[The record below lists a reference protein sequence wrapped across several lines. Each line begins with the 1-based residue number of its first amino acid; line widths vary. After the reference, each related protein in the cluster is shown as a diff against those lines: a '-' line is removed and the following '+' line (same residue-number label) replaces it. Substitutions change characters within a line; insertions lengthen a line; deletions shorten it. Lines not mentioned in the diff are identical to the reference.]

1 MIGAFL
7 LLVLSS
13 GLERLSKRPFLATLT
28 GRMFAHLLRA
38 RQLKPH
44 VYEVHALPAL
54 GFKASAQTWGET
66 ILVVRGRQTRQLL
79 AHEAVHTEQFRRYT
93 SLGFWLLYVAQ
104 WVVGLVK
111 TRNLYRAYFEMGL
124 EREAR
129 SSVHGLNTTH
139 TRTSRQPL

>member
-7 LLVLSS
+7 LLLLASS
-13 GLERLSKRPFLATLT
+13 LERLSKRPFLATLT
-28 GRMFAHLLRA
+28 GRAFAHLLRA
-38 RQLKPH
+38 RQVAPH
-44 VYEVHALPAL
+44 LYEVRALPAL

-66 ILVVRGRQTRQLL
+66 VLVVRGRQTRQLL
-79 AHEAVHTEQFRRYT
+79 VHEAAHTEQFRRYT
-93 SLGFWLLYVAQ
+93 SLGFWLLYLAQ
-104 WVVGLVK
+104 WGVGLAK

-139 TRTSRQPL
+139 AQTSRQPL